1 VKLSEKKI
9 RSIINQEIV
18 KRDRL
23 VKEQSGTIA
32 PGTHP
37 GLSGGRVRRGETVGD
52 ARDRRRGGTRRS
64 RSSTRGI
71 LDLQGALKVRRSGV
85 FDQATK
91 LALISQTEAG
101 YKPISGMPSLDDVI
115 GTGDFREVENAA
127 GEMELQET
135 SGSPAQWSQDLP
147 YAAQQLGYGELLD
160 EDVAGSYAAFI
171 RSGYGPNPSTKPE
184 LYRRWLEE
192 SMTGAIEIVDANG
205 NILLANP
212 QGGTTWI
219 VTATTGER
227 AGQVH
232 GEIEL
237 DSTKT
242 AAWSAAL
249 DAMLN
254 GTGGQAEADILGL
267 VGTRPP
273 AGPVISESKS
283 LQEQV
288 ALPSTAYNTTSAA
301 APAATAVASTAQVE
315 PDVRP
320 NPAFLTYT
328 PTDGR
333 PLSPWKT
340 VAADSF
346 AQDIGSGTY
355 TGAAGSDLTIAQ
367 VDAYLKKIIDEA
379 MIETVASFNA
389 GKAKYSA
396 TVDKFD
402 SIIDGYTTV
411 EQIKDLFLI
420 TYGIVENDSDTL
432 SGARLFNGL
441 YAEESWDWGD
451 VGSGLISGTIFVA
464 GLLVATGVYVAGGI
478 AAMVGA
484 VGTGGVAAPLAILA
498 MGTATAWFADYVID
512 GAASGGASWDNY
524 GKTLGQTK
532 SNELA
537 QDIKFTAFP
546 LSKEGELY
554 RNGAYEFWNQLRL
567 DQAKVMDGAAP
578 TFKKSQAL
586 AILNSTIAE
595 LGGGGVTARPLAEDI
610 KKKAVRSAIRS
621 IVNEGLISNDFRGGD
636 GSGSE
641 VDYDSAAGMS
651 VARVDRGSRR
661 QTGEMDPDGT
671 MGRYVRDTEALLGM
685 ASPDEVWNNRT
696 WRAWA
701 AMTGE
706 LMQRTNM
713 FTPDE
718 RGAITSNWQG
728 ASPGVSIGF
737 QVATTSGLGDGR
749 GYSPNAYGAFK
760 FLTDLKNSVGEG
772 AQSSTRVGGEQGG
785 ITYNI
790 TTQSRDPAV
799 TQKLGQIG
807 SIVASSAKA
816 GGIVGINIGAVSIR
830 LSAEKRIIPIVD
842 RRSVKRR
849 IRALGLPDNTEI
861 SIELTDRS

>member
-1 VKLSEKKI
+1 
-9 RSIINQEIV
+9 
-18 KRDRL
+18 
-23 VKEQSGTIA
+23 
-32 PGTHP
+32 
-37 GLSGGRVRRGETVGD
+37 
-52 ARDRRRGGTRRS
+52 
-64 RSSTRGI
+64 
-71 LDLQGALKVRRSGV
+71 
-85 FDQATK
+85 
-91 LALISQTEAG
+91 
-101 YKPISGMPSLDDVI
+101 
-115 GTGDFREVENAA
+115 
-127 GEMELQET
+127 
-135 SGSPAQWSQDLP
+135 
-147 YAAQQLGYGELLD
+147 
-160 EDVAGSYAAFI
+160 
-171 RSGYGPNPSTKPE
+171 
-184 LYRRWLEE
+184 
-192 SMTGAIEIVDANG
+192 MTGAIEIVDANG
-205 NILLANP
+205 NILLAEP

-346 AQDIGSGTY
+346 AQDIGTGTY

-389 GKAKYSA
+389 AKSKYSA

-451 VGSGLISGTIFVA
+451 VGSGLVTGAIFV
-464 GLLVATGVYVAGGI
+464 
-478 AAMVGA
+478 VGA
-484 VGTGGVAAPLAILA
+484 FMALGAWVGSAFVSVGTMGAAAPWAILA
-498 MGTATAWFADYVID
+498 ASAATAWYVDYVID

-610 KKKAVRSAIRS
+610 KKKAIRSAIRS

-685 ASPDEVWNNRT
+685 ASPDEKESGNNK
-696 WRAWA
+696 
-701 AMTGE
+701 
-706 LMQRTNM
+706 
-713 FTPDE
+713 
-718 RGAITSNWQG
+718 TS
-728 ASPGVSIGF
+728 S
-737 QVATTSGLGDGR
+737 
-749 GYSPNAYGAFK
+749 K
-760 FLTDLKNSVGEG
+760 TDKTKD
-772 AQSSTRVGGEQGG
+772 SSTKE
-785 ITYNI
+785 
-790 TTQSRDPAV
+790 S
-799 TQKLGQIG
+799 
-807 SIVASSAKA
+807 
-816 GGIVGINIGAVSIR
+816 
-830 LSAEKRIIPIVD
+830 
-842 RRSVKRR
+842 
-849 IRALGLPDNTEI
+849 
-861 SIELTDRS
+861 